1 MFAITAIIKTKKG
14 HEDRMKKALLN
25 VAQYVS
31 LKEPE
36 TVSFYISQDISNPCM
51 FTTYE
56 GFPSEAAMERH
67 SSSAAVEIFFGIAQP
82 ILDEEVVLFT
92 SREISANLKQNK
104 IKIFALY

>member
-1 MFAITAIIKTKKG
+1 
-14 HEDRMKKALLN
+14 MKKALLN

-51 FTTYE
+51 FMTYE